1 MLMKL
6 LARAAAPVLNSP
18 LVLRLRR
25 NHGLEHG
32 TIHLLNR
39 QRFILS
45 GVSTLS
51 GFVLVGDVPTEKV
64 TQAVKEALRR
74 FGRGEAGLAVHPN
87 CGTNLVVTA
96 ALMASIGAVGFV
108 GTNPRQAWDRA
119 SLVLLAMMLAAVFSL
134 PLGLSVQQH
143 FTTTGDMG
151 DLEMLHVQ
159 RHEVRVRGRKIV
171 LHQIKTL

>member
-1 MLMKL
+1 MMMKT
-6 LARAAAPVLNSP
+6 LAKAASPVLNSP

-32 TIHLLNR
+32 TIHMLNR
-39 QRFILS
+39 QRFVLS
-45 GVSTLS
+45 GISTLS

-64 TQAVKEALRR
+64 SKAAEEALRR

-108 GTNPRQAWDRA
+108 GASPRQAWERF
-119 SLVLLAMMLAAVFSL
+119 SLVLLAMLFAAMFSL
-134 PLGLSVQQH
+134 PMGLSVQRH

-151 DLEMLHVQ
+151 DLELLGVQ
-159 RHEVRVRGRKIV
+159 RRELRVRGRKIV
-171 LHQIKTL
+171 LHQVKTL

>member
-1 MLMKL
+1 MLIAL
-6 LARAAAPVLNSP
+6 LAKAAAPLLNAP

-39 QRFILS
+39 QRFALS

-51 GFVLVGDVPTEKV
+51 GFVLVGDVPTDKV
-64 TQAVKEALRR
+64 KKAAEEALRR
-74 FGRGEAGLAVHPN
+74 FQRGEAALAVHPN

-108 GTNPRQAWDRA
+108 GTTARQAWERF
-119 SLVLLAMMLAAVFSL
+119 SLVLLGMLLAAAFSL
-134 PLGLSVQQH
+134 PLGMAVQQH

-151 DLEMLHVQ
+151 DLELLHVA
-159 RHEVRVRGRKIV
+159 RREVRLRGRKLV
-171 LHQIKTL
+171 LHHVRTL

>member
-1 MLMKL
+1 MLMRT
-6 LARAAAPVLNSP
+6 LAKAASPILDSP

-32 TIHLLNR
+32 TIHMLNR
-39 QRFILS
+39 QRFVLS

-51 GFVLVGDVPTEKV
+51 GFVLVGDVPTDKV
-64 TQAVKEALRR
+64 SKAAEEALRR

-96 ALMASIGAVGFV
+96 ALMASIGAAGFV
-108 GTNPRQAWDRA
+108 GTSPRQAWERF
-119 SLVLLAMMLAAVFSL
+119 SLVLLAMLFAAMFSL
-134 PLGLSVQQH
+134 PMGLAVQRH

-151 DLEMLHVQ
+151 DLELLGVQ
-159 RHEVRVRGRKIV
+159 RRELRVRGRKIV
-171 LHQIKTL
+171 LHQVKTL